1 MKQNKGNEPT
11 QLASADEVQSP
22 LKTVEKDA
30 SSIQISASGETE
42 APTISATPSS
52 LSPPLS
58 PPNELHEKGSA
69 HQTEVDHHHQQSLNQ
84 TAIKLLVSNNSS
96 GCIIGRSGKTIS
108 ELQADSSTRI
118 KLSQGGDYYPGTQ
131 DRVCLIQGSLDNAR
145 VAVEMILLKLLQVES
160 LKQIQMTQMAT
171 VSTTRSGTVYNDATA
186 SNDSAI
192 QSIVNEFGSVAMPFT
207 IQVLVPTPSCGMLI
221 GRGGSNIKSIKEES
235 GVSFIQLSQKEQDNN
250 HTANAIMSNTAIN
263 TAATTSERIITI
275 SGCFESCVKCV
286 QLILEEMA
294 SNPEVSRYM
303 NMTTSYSKVVAAQQS
318 AATAQ
323 SSQSP
328 SSRQGIG
335 QHFSPQHQHAV
346 YHVQQHYDD
355 NVVQQRQQQQE
366 SFALSMGEVPHPYGL
381 ASPPRNV
388 RVPLE
393 FLGHSP
399 PSPELYQHQ
408 YHRQASSAGN
418 QRLQF
423 WSPNTLSGTAGSPT
437 SHHSMVS
444 PTGSNLSSVDQVTD
458 AFQTH
463 LMVHSPP
470 SLSAPNHSIQFG
482 IPESMV
488 GFVLGRG
495 GKTLTQLQ
503 EQSQTR
509 IRLSQ
514 RGEFLPGTNQR
525 VLTITGNTAEHVA
538 NAQYLINQR
547 LSEKGS
553 SRR

>member
-1 MKQNKGNEPT
+1 
-11 QLASADEVQSP
+11 
-22 LKTVEKDA
+22 
-30 SSIQISASGETE
+30 
-42 APTISATPSS
+42 
-52 LSPPLS
+52 
-58 PPNELHEKGSA
+58 
-69 HQTEVDHHHQQSLNQ
+69 

-145 VAVEMILLKLLQVES
+145 VAVEMILLKLLQVE
-160 LKQIQMTQMAT
+160 
-171 VSTTRSGTVYNDATA
+171 
-186 SNDSAI
+186 
-192 QSIVNEFGSVAMPFT
+192 SIVNEFGSVAMPFT

-286 QLILEEMA
+286 LLILEEMA

-323 SSQSP
+323 SS
-328 SSRQGIG
+328 
-335 QHFSPQHQHAV
+335 H
-346 YHVQQHYDD
+346 
-355 NVVQQRQQQQE
+355 
-366 SFALSMGEVPHPYGL
+366 
-381 ASPPRNV
+381 
-388 RVPLE
+388 
-393 FLGHSP
+393 
-399 PSPELYQHQ
+399 
-408 YHRQASSAGN
+408 
-418 QRLQF
+418 
-423 WSPNTLSGTAGSPT
+423 
-437 SHHSMVS
+437 
-444 PTGSNLSSVDQVTD
+444 
-458 AFQTH
+458 
-463 LMVHSPP
+463 PP
-470 SLSAPNHSIQFG
+470 SLSAPTHSIQFG

-488 GFVLGRG
+488 GFVLGRR

-514 RGEFLPGTNQR
+514 RGVFLPGTNQR